1 MMSKYTVDALH
12 DLLATKY
19 RSTVEYAFLVLK
31 NMGEIRGDYVQAES
45 AGRVD
50 KRAKLVEKDN
60 HIGRHNRILR
70 IMTNKR
76 RWYF

>member
-31 NMGEIRGDYVQAES
+31 NMGETRGDYLQAEG
-45 AGRVD
+45 AGTVKKRV
-50 KRAKLVEKDN
+50 KLVEKDN
-60 HIGRHNRILR
+60 HIGRHNRILKM
-70 IMTNKR
+70 MTNKR
-76 RWYF
+76 R